1 MSRPSTRRTA
11 AGFGTIALIGSVLVA
26 VPAIATENEDGTVT
40 IDLAGITDLHG
51 HIENAPLLATAL
63 NEIREENP
71 DGTLFLSA
79 GDNIGGS
86 AFVSAI
92 AEDVPTLDVLDAM
105 ELDYSAVGN
114 HEFDKGVADL
124 TDRVIPLL
132 EFPYLGANVDG
143 DPAAPINDPAYRI
156 QEVEGVSVA
165 IIGTVTDETPSIV
178 SAGGVE
184 GLTFVEEVGRANE
197 VAAQLSD
204 GDESN
209 GEADVVVALVHADAQ
224 GVAAGLSEDVDAAF
238 AGHSH
243 LDQVLTTASG
253 APVVQADHYGQVLGH
268 IELTVDPETGEITT
282 DTAENIPMYG
292 PEDEQGNQPELF
304 ERDADIEAM
313 YQEALEESDVLG
325 AEPVG
330 TVGGPID
337 RAARDGAGNGS
348 NRGAEST
355 FGNLLGDVALFASDQ
370 LDLGADIGVIN
381 PGGIRAD
388 LDPNGDGTV
397 TFAEAFTAQ
406 PFGNTIGVVTITG
419 ERLHL
424 LLEQQ
429 IRNATGE
436 HPYLALGWSENFD
449 YVFDPSAPAGE
460 QILYMA
466 IDGEPVADD
475 QEVTIAGNTFLL
487 AGGDSFSAFCE
498 DPEAED
504 CVNDITETGKP
515 DVESLNEYI
524 QANEGIEPNYAQ
536 RSIGWTGALE
546 AEAGETV
553 EVTISGLSMSGV
565 NDEGATEVEVRL
577 GDAVIGST
585 TDIDNTRSNG
595 YNDTGIATLEL
606 EIPADATAGEQDLTV
621 VSGPT
626 EQTVPF
632 TVGEGTPEPPAPK
645 PGTAYFLND
654 GWGPVANVSFTFGRT
669 ADEVLVGDW
678 DGDGSDTLGVRRGN
692 AFYLSNEVTGGNA
705 EIELTFGRAS
715 DEVLVGDWDGDGSD
729 SFAVRRGNAYFVTN
743 GFAGGNADETF
754 TFGRAADEV
763 LVGDWDASGADVF
776 GVRRGNAFFLSGEL
790 GGPAEVE
797 FTYGRA
803 SDEVLSG
810 DWDGNGTDT
819 FAVRRGNLYLISNA
833 AVPRF
838 ADEELRYG
846 RSGDEVLVGD
856 WNGDGSDTLGVRR

>member
-11 AGFGTIALIGSVLVA
+11 AGFGTFALIGSIMVA
-26 VPAIATENEDGTVT
+26 VPAIAIATENEDGTVT
-40 IDLAGITDLHG
+40 IDLAAITDLHG
-51 HIENAPLLATAL
+51 HIENAPLVQTAL
-63 NEIREENP
+63 NEMRAENP

-92 AEDVPTLDVLDAM
+92 ADDEPTLEILDAM
-105 ELDYSAVGN
+105 GLDYSAVGN
-114 HEFDKGVADL
+114 HEFDRGVEDL
-124 TDRVIPLL
+124 TGRVMDLID
-132 EFPYLGANVDG
+132 FPYLGANVDG
-143 DPAAPINDPAYRI
+143 DPAAPINTPAYLV
-156 QEVEGVSVA
+156 QEVEGVEVA
-165 IIGTVTDETPSIV
+165 IIGTVTDETPTIV
-178 SAGGVE
+178 SAGGVV
-184 GLTFVEEVGRANE
+184 GLTFVNEVERANE
-197 VAAQLSD
+197 VAAQATAD
-204 GDESN
+204 G
-209 GEADVVVALVHADAQ
+209 ADVVVALVHADAN
-224 GVAAGLSEDVDAAF
+224 GVASGLSEDVDAAF
-238 AGHSH
+238 TGHSH
-243 LDQVLTTASG
+243 LDQVVETPSG
-253 APVVQADHYGQVLGH
+253 APVVQPDHYGTVLGH
-268 IELTVDPETGEITT
+268 IQLTVDPESGEITT
-282 DTAENIPMYG
+282 GVAENIAMFG

-313 YQEALEESDVLG
+313 YQTALAESEVLG
-325 AEPVG
+325 NEPVG
-330 TVGGPID
+330 TVSGPID

-348 NRGAEST
+348 NRGSEST
-355 FGNLLGDVALFASDQ
+355 FGNMLGDVALFASDQ

-406 PFGNTIGVVTITG
+406 PFGNTIGVVTISG
-419 ERLHL
+419 ADLRL

-429 IRNATGE
+429 WREPTAE

-449 YVFDPSAPAGE
+449 YVFDPEAPQGE
-460 QILYMA
+460 QIISLS
-466 IDGEPVADD
+466 IDGVPVTDD
-475 QEVTIAGNTFLL
+475 QDVTIAGNTFLL
-487 AGGDSFSAFCE
+487 AGGDSFFAFCDE
-498 DPEAED
+498 VVDET
-504 CVNDITETGKP
+504 CINTVTETGKP
-515 DVESLNEYI
+515 DVESLNEYL
-524 QANEGIEPNYAQ
+524 QANEGLAPNYAQ

-546 AEAGETV
+546 AAAGETV

-565 NDEGATEVEVRL
+565 NDEGATEVSVLL
-577 GDAVIGST
+577 GDTLVGSS

-595 YNDTGIATLEL
+595 YNDTGVATVEVTFP
-606 EIPADATAGEQDLTV
+606 EDAAPGEQSLTV
-621 VSGPT
+621 VAGPT

-654 GWGPVANVSFTFGRT
+654 GWGPVANVSFAFGRT

-692 AFYLSNEVTGGNA
+692 AFYLSNEGTGGDA
-705 EIELTFGRAS
+705 EIELRYGRAS

-729 SFAVRRGNAYFVTN
+729 SFAVRRGNAFFVTN

-754 TFGRAADEV
+754 RFGRASDEV
-763 LVGDWDASGADVF
+763 LVGDWDATGADVF

-790 GGPAEVE
+790 GGRAEVE
-797 FTYGRA
+797 FRYGRA

-838 ADEELRYG
+838 ADQELRYG

>member
-1 MSRPSTRRTA
+1 
-11 AGFGTIALIGSVLVA
+11 
-26 VPAIATENEDGTVT
+26 
-40 IDLAGITDLHG
+40 
-51 HIENAPLLATAL
+51 
-63 NEIREENP
+63 
-71 DGTLFLSA
+71 
-79 GDNIGGS
+79 
-86 AFVSAI
+86 
-92 AEDVPTLDVLDAM
+92 
-105 ELDYSAVGN
+105 
-114 HEFDKGVADL
+114 
-124 TDRVIPLL
+124 
-132 EFPYLGANVDG
+132 
-143 DPAAPINDPAYRI
+143 
-156 QEVEGVSVA
+156 
-165 IIGTVTDETPSIV
+165 
-178 SAGGVE
+178 
-184 GLTFVEEVGRANE
+184 
-197 VAAQLSD
+197 
-204 GDESN
+204 
-209 GEADVVVALVHADAQ
+209 
-224 GVAAGLSEDVDAAF
+224 
-238 AGHSH
+238 
-243 LDQVLTTASG
+243 
-253 APVVQADHYGQVLGH
+253 
-268 IELTVDPETGEITT
+268 
-282 DTAENIPMYG
+282 
-292 PEDEQGNQPELF
+292 
-304 ERDADIEAM
+304 
-313 YQEALEESDVLG
+313 
-325 AEPVG
+325 
-330 TVGGPID
+330 
-337 RAARDGAGNGS
+337 
-348 NRGAEST
+348 
-355 FGNLLGDVALFASDQ
+355 
-370 LDLGADIGVIN
+370 
-381 PGGIRAD
+381 
-388 LDPNGDGTV
+388 
-397 TFAEAFTAQ
+397 
-406 PFGNTIGVVTITG
+406 
-419 ERLHL
+419 
-424 LLEQQ
+424 
-429 IRNATGE
+429 
-436 HPYLALGWSENFD
+436 
-449 YVFDPSAPAGE
+449 
-460 QILYMA
+460 MA

-654 GWGPVANVSFTFGRT
+654 GWGPVANVSFTFGR
-669 ADEVLVGDW
+669 
-678 DGDGSDTLGVRRGN
+678 
-692 AFYLSNEVTGGNA
+692 
-705 EIELTFGRAS
+705 AS

>member
-124 TDRVIPLL
+124 TDRVIPLI

-565 NDEGATEVEVRL
+565 TTRAPPRSRCDWATRSSVRRPT
-577 GDAVIGST
+577 ST
-585 TDIDNTRSNG
+585 TPAPTATTTRVSPRSSWRSPRTPQPASRTSPWSRARPNRPCRSRSARARPSPRRRSPAPPTSSTTGGDRSPTSPSRSAARPTRCSWATGTATARTRSACAA
-595 YNDTGIATLEL
+595 ATRSTCRTRS
-606 EIPADATAGEQDLTV
+606 PAAT
-621 VSGPT
+621 
-626 EQTVPF
+626 
-632 TVGEGTPEPPAPK
+632 
-645 PGTAYFLND
+645 
-654 GWGPVANVSFTFGRT
+654 
-669 ADEVLVGDW
+669 
-678 DGDGSDTLGVRRGN
+678 
-692 AFYLSNEVTGGNA
+692 
-705 EIELTFGRAS
+705 
-715 DEVLVGDWDGDGSD
+715 
-729 SFAVRRGNAYFVTN
+729 
-743 GFAGGNADETF
+743 
-754 TFGRAADEV
+754 
-763 LVGDWDASGADVF
+763 
-776 GVRRGNAFFLSGEL
+776 
-790 GGPAEVE
+790 
-797 FTYGRA
+797 
-803 SDEVLSG
+803 
-810 DWDGNGTDT
+810 
-819 FAVRRGNLYLISNA
+819 
-833 AVPRF
+833 PR
-838 ADEELRYG
+838 
-846 RSGDEVLVGD
+846 S
-856 WNGDGSDTLGVRR
+856 S